1 MLKVEYSSSCRE
13 ILSPY
18 QTSPKPVVT
27 WFEAKKHLHDVRL
40 RRQNQLALN
49 IDECHRLRNLHKQL
63 FYRQLDSP
71 LSSSPSMIE
80 KSPSNKSLPPDY
92 SLSINKY
99 SIPRIEYASVIYR
112 QAIPTF
118 EIDRSIKSDIEAP
131 IVKELTQSLT
141 ESSYPP
147 RKPPAEK

>member
-1 MLKVEYSSSCRE
+1 
-13 ILSPY
+13 
-18 QTSPKPVVT
+18 
-27 WFEAKKHLHDVRL
+27 
-40 RRQNQLALN
+40 
-49 IDECHRLRNLHKQL
+49 
-63 FYRQLDSP
+63 
-71 LSSSPSMIE
+71 MIE